1 MTKENEPQ
9 QTSEQPS
16 QALPFSESSSSFVF
30 LQKKIEDLEINT
42 KSTSESIKKEFE
54 ILEGRLN
61 RASNIMMTLTVII
74 TTVVLGAAILISL
87 DYFKNNEERY
97 EKFIDKTVEIKGNF
111 YSKNEI
117 DSLINK
123 IDLNKPLDDFK
134 DCILQNQGYRSCLK
148 QNI

>member
-1 MTKENEPQ
+1 MEKENEPQ

-16 QALPFSESSSSFVF
+16 QALPFSESSASFVF
-30 LQKKIEDLEINT
+30 LQKKIEDLETNT

-61 RASNIMMTLTVII
+61 SASNIMMTLTVII

-97 EKFIDKTVEIKGNF
+97 EKFIDKTQDF
-111 YSKNEI
+111 YTKKEI
-117 DSLINK
+117 DTKIEETNIFSLQN
-123 IDLNKPLDDFK
+123 FK
-134 DCILQNQGYRSCLK
+134 NCILQNQGYWPCLK
-148 QNI
+148 